1 MLENPSPGAFAH
13 HGSIVEKPPA
23 LASVADEAFQALLG
37 RRGHGGFRESST
49 GPEVCSPRWLLQSL
63 PVTSPA
69 VVARGLEY
77 SYRTRRAL
85 AGVDFTVAAGEIF
98 GFLGPNGGG
107 KTTLFR
113 ILATLLPAQRGT
125 VEVDGLD
132 LAADAAAVRRR
143 LGVVFQSP
151 ALDLQLTVRENLL
164 HQGHLYGLAG
174 ADLAAR
180 IARGLDRFG
189 LAGRARDRA
198 GTLSGGLR
206 RRVELAKA
214 LLHQPRILLLDE
226 PSTGLDP
233 GARRDLWDELA
244 ALAGAGV
251 TVLLTTHFI
260 EEADRCHRLAL
271 LDGGR
276 IVAGGTPAALKEEIG
291 GEVVT
296 AATADPEGLAA
307 ALAEA
312 FGDELTPA
320 VHGGT
325 VRFEVPRAHQFVG
338 RLTVALPDWVERIDA
353 LTVAR
358 PSLEDVFLRR
368 TGHGLHGDRDRGA
381 LTEIL
386 AGSPATDRSP
396 PGDA

>member
-1 MLENPSPGAFAH
+1 MTA
-13 HGSIVEKPPA
+13 
-23 LASVADEAFQALLG
+23 
-37 RRGHGGFRESST
+37 
-49 GPEVCSPRWLLQSL
+49 
-63 PVTSPA
+63 PVPA
-69 VVARGLEY
+69 VAASGLEY

-85 AGVDFTVAAGEIF
+85 AGVDFAVAAGEIF

-113 ILATLLPAQRGT
+113 ILATLLPAERGT
-125 VEVDGLD
+125 VEIDGLV
-132 LAADAAAVRRR
+132 LGGPGGGRGAAAAVRRR

-174 ADLAAR
+174 ADLAGR
-180 IARGLDRFG
+180 IAGGLERFG
-189 LAGRARDRA
+189 LAARAGDRA

-214 LLHQPRILLLDE
+214 LLHRPRILLLDE

-244 ALAGAGV
+244 ALAAGGV

-307 ALAEA
+307 ALAAA
-312 FGDELTPA
+312 FGDALAPA
-320 VHGGT
+320 VHAGT

-338 RLTVALPDWVERIDA
+338 RLAAALPEWVERIDA

-358 PSLEDVFLRR
+358 PSLEDVFLHK
-368 TGHGLHGDRDRGA
+368 TGHGLHGERERRGDLPAATAAAAATGAAGGDR
-381 LTEIL
+381 
-386 AGSPATDRSP
+386 
-396 PGDA
+396 